1 MLDFFHLLSVMVVF
15 SFPYSKGFCSYN
27 FGYFFETL
35 YMAALS
41 GLHCPIDIKDG
52 SVRKKVLWVSS
63 FFAFIIFHFSDHKNV
78 LFFIHLYNLV
88 L

>member
-1 MLDFFHLLSVMVVF
+1 MVVF

-27 FGYFFETL
+27 FGYFCETL

-52 SVRKKVLWVSS
+52 YFDDFETG
-63 FFAFIIFHFSDHKNV
+63 FFFSHDYWLDGTSNSIPSINV
-78 LFFIHLYNLV
+78 VEGFQ
-88 L
+88 